1 VRLVSGPG
9 EITVN
14 GNPAIQVTK
23 IAANNPLGFTIRTA
37 TMPVVELPD
46 YKDLAKK
53 EGKDI
58 SVEVSDEEL
67 EGAITELKKM
77 RSAQEAKSEEKQ
89 EGEENVEPK
98 AEAPLPELTDDYV
111 KALGPF
117 EGVLDFKIKFR
128 ENMQQEKEQREREKN
143 RLAIIEKIVSET
155 KVEVP
160 NILIESELN
169 RMLYQMQSD
178 ISRMGLSYEDYLKHL
193 NKTEEAI
200 REEFKPDAEKRAK
213 MELIM
218 HEISKREN
226 LAPAKEL
233 VASEVENLMKQYPGA
248 DSSRAEAYVTQILT
262 NDSVFKFLEDQAK
275 KKD

>member
-1 VRLVSGPG
+1 MYRCGFNERYGDKVQIYYIGDTIQSAFSSEYCGGPHVSHTG
-9 EITVN
+9 EI
-14 GNPAIQVTK
+14 GHVT
-23 IAANNPLGFTIRTA
+23 I
-37 TMPVVELPD
+37 
-46 YKDLAKK
+46 KK
-53 EGKDI
+53 
-58 SVEVSDEEL
+58 
-67 EGAITELKKM
+67 
-77 RSAQEAKSEEKQ
+77 Q
-89 EGEENVEPK
+89 
-98 AEAPLPELTDDYV
+98 
-111 KALGPF
+111 
-117 EGVLDFKIKFR
+117 

-262 NDSVFKFLEDQAK
+262 NDSVFKFPEDQVRSPVPEQRHFARPEIDAMACQEELGDEQEGAEHRDDADERAEQQGLFGRLDVK
-275 KKD
+275 EGHQHAEEDAPEQGGPCLVQQQAS